1 MAKGSQTRY
10 REVKI
15 KQREANRIAMA
26 MAAAMVRDADFYS
39 LFGDLADA
47 GETDAEYER
56 NEVVMAK
63 AQAQVAARL
72 QRLSGEPA

>member
-1 MAKGSQTRY
+1 
-10 REVKI
+10 
-15 KQREANRIAMA
+15 MA